1 MVVSSDRTPSEGG
14 FPGFLEQMESIF
26 ERVLAVPEEDRP
38 SALERQ
44 CHHDSALM
52 AEVKSLLEAFQ
63 SEKEFASRWA
73 AEVRAEE
80 ASESRT
86 RWVGPYQLDRL
97 LGRGGMG
104 AVYLAQRI
112 DGQFQQQV
120 AIKLIDL
127 PLATDYFRERFRQE
141 RQILAGL
148 VHPFI
153 ARLLDGGVTEHGDLY
168 LAMEYVDG
176 VSIDHYCK
184 DNHLPIRDR
193 LLLFTRVCAA
203 VHFAHQNLVVHRDL
217 KPDNILVLSDG
228 TPKLLDFG
236 TAKLLAPMHTTRLT
250 GDLTQLGL
258 QSFTPNYASPEQV
271 LGEAI
276 TTASD
281 TYSLGV
287 LLYLLLAGVPPYV
300 LNEGTTAEM
309 LRLIC
314 SEQPCKPSAASIA
327 PGRLDADLDAI
338 VLKAMRKD
346 PQERYHSADE
356 FASDIR
362 AYLDGRPVQ
371 ARRGTLRY
379 RASKFVRRNRLA
391 LGALTLMFASLVAGL
406 AGVLWQFRKA
416 TLERRRAESRSE
428 DMRQLSQSLLSEIDE
443 AVKQLPG
450 STPVRRLLVERVL
463 QRLDHMAKDVA
474 GDRLTQLDLVDAYT
488 HLGNL
493 QGNPYDQNIGDA
505 QGALMSLTKAVTLAK
520 ALQAATPESPEV
532 LAPLAL
538 AERSRSEVLFYAGRA
553 QESIVSMR
561 DVTAIFDTLLAHSKP
576 SAAQIAEASSTYGSL
591 ADQLGQNGVPSLGDT
606 EAALQA
612 YRKALELSV
621 RALQVDPGYTR
632 SQRALAVG
640 HWKIG
645 AILVETQPEKAIDE
659 YHLSLAAWQ
668 ALPPAERSDAATQRM
683 VASIQRKLGMAFTE
697 ARMYGPA
704 FAAFRQARGPFER
717 LAAVDATDTRAQ
729 HDLAV
734 ELSGEA
740 LTYLDLLDTL
750 LNPNREHEQE
760 NLRHAIELL
769 NQSISI
775 QQHLVDLSPA
785 NQGWSIPLAN
795 NQVLAGTLKQRL
807 HGPQVGAEQAAAGL
821 EALRAS
827 AMAGDAS
834 IQTLEYA
841 ASVFWTVLPTRLR
854 NPLLAVQF
862 AERLVNQTHH
872 RKPLFLLSLAQ
883 AWHAAGQ
890 LERARTTAREGLALL
905 PALAPGALKP
915 RLRRLLEFEAR
926 EDT

>member
-1 MVVSSDRTPSEGG
+1 MSDNHTSSEGES
-14 FPGFLEQMESIF
+14 PGFLERTEFIF
-26 ERVLAVPEEDRP
+26 DQVLAASEADRA
-38 SALERQ
+38 SVLESH
-44 CHHDSALM
+44 CHGDPTLM
-52 AEVKSLLEAFQ
+52 AEVLSLLEAFQ
-63 SEKEFASRWA
+63 SEKEFASRWSA
-73 AEVRAEE
+73 GVQAEE
-80 ASESRT
+80 NSESRA

-153 ARLLDGGVTEHGDLY
+153 ARLLDGGVTEQGDLY

-176 VSIDHYCK
+176 VSIDRHCK
-184 DNHLPIRDR
+184 DNQLPMRDR
-193 LLLFTRVCAA
+193 LLLFTRVCSA

-217 KPDNILVLSDG
+217 KPDNILVLNDG
-228 TPKLLDFG
+228 TPKLLEFG
-236 TAKLLAPMHTTRLT
+236 TAKLLAPMHASRITS
-250 GDLTQLGL
+250 DLTQLGL

-287 LLYLLLAGVPPYV
+287 LLYLLLAEVPPY
-300 LNEGTTAEM
+300 LLKEGTTAEM

-314 SEQPCKPSAASIA
+314 SEPPCKPSIVSIA
-327 PGRLDADLDAI
+327 PERLDADLDAI

-346 PQERYHSADE
+346 PQERYNSADE

-362 AYLDGRPVQ
+362 AYLDGRPVL

-391 LGALTLMFASLVAGL
+391 LGALTLVFASLVAGL

-416 TLERRRAESRSE
+416 TMERRRAESRSE

-493 QGNPYDQNIGDA
+493 QGNPYDQNIGDE
-505 QGALMSLTKAVTLAK
+505 QGALASLTKAVTLAK
-520 ALQAATPESPEV
+520 ALQASSPESPEV

-561 DVTAIFDTLLAHSKP
+561 EVTAIFDTLLAHTKP

-612 YRKALELSV
+612 YRKALELSF

-632 SQRALAVG
+632 SQRAVAVG
-640 HWKIG
+640 HLKIG
-645 AILVETQPEKAIDE
+645 SILVETQPEQAIDE
-659 YHLSLAAWQ
+659 YQLSLAAWDV
-668 ALPPAERSDAATQRM
+668 LPTTEKADDTTQRM
-683 VASIQRKLGMAFTE
+683 VASINRKLAMALTE
-697 ARMYGPA
+697 ARLYGPA
-704 FAAFRQARGPFER
+704 FAAFKQARGPFEL
-717 LAAVDATDTRAQ
+717 LATADAKDTRAQ

-734 ELSGEA
+734 ELSAEA
-740 LTYLDLLDTL
+740 LTYLDLLDPL
-750 LNPNREHEQE
+750 LNPLREQDKDYTQ
-760 NLRHAIELL
+760 HAIELL
-769 NQSISI
+769 ERSIAI
-775 QQHLVDLSPA
+775 QQRLVLLSPG
-785 NQGWSIPLAN
+785 NQGWSVPLAN
-795 NQVLAGTLKQRL
+795 NKVLAGTLKQRL
-807 HGPQVGAEQAAAGL
+807 HGPKDGTEQAASGL
-821 EALRAS
+821 EVLRAS
-827 AMAGDAS
+827 AITGDAS
-834 IQTLEYA
+834 IQTLEFA
-841 ASVFWTVLPTRLR
+841 ASAFWTVLPIRLR
-854 NPLLAVQF
+854 NPELAVQF
-862 AERLVNQTHH
+862 AERLVRLTHH
-872 RKPLFLLSLAQ
+872 HKPLFLLSLAQ
-883 AWHAAGQ
+883 ACHAAGQ
-890 LERARTTAREGLALL
+890 LDKARATAREGLALL
-905 PALAPGALKP
+905 PPLRLGANRT
-915 RLRRLLEFEAR
+915 RLRALLEAELEGGHR
-926 EDT
+926 S